1 MSTNQEAPKT
11 VTYTG
16 GSDGVVISFNSGHRI
31 EFLKGNKVEICAE
44 DAKELEGNAD
54 FKPTAF
60 KQAAD
65 PTPKP
70 TSKEDK

>member
-44 DAKELEGNAD
+44 DAKELEGNDD
-54 FKPTAF
+54 FKPAS
-60 KQAAD
+60 KQATD

-70 TSKEDK
+70 TTSKEDK